1 MGALRVTVRVKPG
14 SSRTAVG
21 GTYGD
26 GQLVVAVNAPP
37 VEGAANKAVVEAVA
51 SAFGLRRSDVALVA
65 GQTGR
70 TKIIELAGDADLLAA
85 RLRGLLGE

>member
-21 GTYGD
+21 GRYGD

>member
-1 MGALRVTVRVKPG
+1 
-14 SSRTAVG
+14 
-21 GTYGD
+21 
-26 GQLVVAVNAPP
+26 VAVNAPP

>member
-1 MGALRVTVRVKPG
+1 LRVTVRVKPG